1 MNIIII
7 EHARR
12 RMARRGASEEE
23 IKEVIEKG
31 QEVEA
36 RGGRKAK
43 EKVFPFNKSWRGSLY
58 PEKKLRVIFVEEE
71 KGIVVITVYVYYGK
85 WAE

>member
-12 RMARRGASEEE
+12 RMTKRGTSEEE
-23 IKEVIEKG
+23 IKTALEKG

-36 RGGRKAK
+36 KKGRKAK
-43 EKVFPFNKSWRGSLY
+43 EKVFPFNKSRRGTFY
-58 PEKKLRVIFVEEE
+58 PEKKVKVIFVEEE
-71 KGIVVITVYVYYGK
+71 RKIVVITVYVCYGE
-85 WAE
+85 WGG